1 MLASSTI
8 QMYKFG
14 QKIKNHS
21 TPSLMEQISECD
33 NKIQQK
39 KLDKLSKKK
48 VSEKKV

>member
-21 TPSLMEQISECD
+21 TPSLSVTHYYLLLRSCLYVAISF
-33 NKIQQK
+33 NT
-39 KLDKLSKKK
+39 
-48 VSEKKV
+48 EKRLKY